1 MSRLSFVYHQPHLA
15 GIVCEGRLQFLLE
28 FFTGREHHGLF
39 TKIPFFFIGNIL
51 SQSENR
57 NLTKGFFD
65 LILNDLRI
73 HCSILS
79 NSSLSYL

>member
-1 MSRLSFVYHQPHLA
+1 MRDVYNFCYSFLQ
-15 GIVCEGRLQFLLE
+15 EGNIMAFLQKFL
-28 FFTGREHHGLF
+28 
-39 TKIPFFFIGNIL
+39 FFIGNIL

-65 LILNDLRI
+65 LVLNDLRI